1 MKRIIIS
8 SLGIF
13 LLFGLIFSCKKN
25 DINGDSKNLVGGSY
39 ITLDSTINSFLNISD
54 AASSVSIKVKNTVG
68 EKVASINIY
77 AATGDPLDTTK
88 WVMIK
93 NVPYSDGVVLS
104 VTTDELATA
113 FGSTPLSAGNSYT
126 IQNEVVTAT
135 GRKFSVNNTPST
147 YNSFPAYNMALTWN
161 ATAVCAFNQA
171 DAIGTYK
178 VTYDN
183 DWRDFSVGDVITV
196 SAGPDANSI
205 QFLAYPS
212 PAYAAAGTR
221 QPWIVHVDPTTDVAT
236 MTDQYI
242 GDYDGGPAT
251 RATAT
256 GLVFSCTGLISLKVN
271 VNYGGTVYANQKFII
286 QKQ

>member
-25 DINGDSKNLVGGSY
+25 DINGDSKNLIGGSY
-39 ITLDSTINSFLNISD
+39 ITLDSVVNSFLDISN
-54 AASSVSIKVKNTVG
+54 ATANVSIKIKNTVG
-68 EKVASINIY
+68 EKVESINVY

-88 WVMIK
+88 WVKIK
-93 NVPYSDGVVLS
+93 NVAYSDGVVLT
-104 VTTDELATA
+104 VTTAELSAA
-113 FGSTPLSAGNSYT
+113 FGATPLAAGNSYS
-126 IQNEVVTAT
+126 IQNEIVTAS
-135 GRKFSVNNTPST
+135 GRRFSVHNTPST

-178 VTYDN
+178 VVTDA
-183 DWRDFSVGDVITV
+183 WADFSAGDQITV

-205 QFLAYPS
+205 QFLGYPG

-221 QPWIVHVDPTTDVAT
+221 QPWIVHVDAATDVAT

-242 GDYDGGPAT
+242 GDYDGGPAS

-271 VNYGGTVYANQKFII
+271 VNYGGTIYANQKFVL
-286 QKQ
+286 QKL